1 MDKSVD
7 CVHYRIAWM
16 CFVSVSRGLRDLGLC
31 YRSSCPDWNS
41 QKWRESSCAH
51 VVQTVIQRI
60 CDVLCDMYGLK
71 LWFSECQVLCY
82 MSWTGFESLVA
93 VFQGRILSRQEEAC
107 WREKPCGCELC
118 GNEDDLKEKGCAYR
132 SCVL

>member
-1 MDKSVD
+1 MQADNPTDLKRYFMDKSVD
-7 CVHYRIAWM
+7 CVHCRIAWM

-93 VFQGRILSRQEEAC
+93 VFSRS
-107 WREKPCGCELC
+107 
-118 GNEDDLKEKGCAYR
+118 DLIQTGGGMLAGKTMR
-132 SCVL
+132 M